1 MRVGFIY
8 PLSMFGL
15 VNQNNMIDYVLIS
28 YGLSLIGS
36 KIAPYGSGLI
46 NHTYKLTANNQN
58 YILQE
63 INTNIFK
70 APYHI
75 VNNLALI
82 GTYISETAPGYL
94 FVAPLKSLNGDFIV
108 KAATGGHYRLFPFV
122 QGSHSVDVLKNEKEA
137 YEAAKEF
144 GKFTYLLK
152 DFDIGLLEYP
162 LQNFHDLPLRFDQF
176 RIAVKNT
183 DTARQ
188 EQATAEV
195 NEVYK
200 HQHILET
207 YNQLITG
214 QEIPMRVVHHDTKIS
229 NILFDDQQN
238 ALCLVD
244 LDTVMPGYYLSDVGD
259 MMRTYLS
266 PANEEEK
273 DLDKVYIR
281 ADFFRAIYTGYLSE
295 MGTILTKTENEH
307 FIFSGK
313 MIIYMQ
319 ALRFLTDFLNND
331 IYYGAKYPGHNL
343 LRAKNQFKLL
353 NEYINAEPAFNELI
367 DEVNQSSH
375 SITDYKYNQT
385 QPLS

>member
-1 MRVGFIY
+1 MWVSFTY
-8 PLSMFGL
+8 LSMFGL
-15 VNQNNMIDYVLIS
+15 VNQNNMIDDVLIS

-36 KIAPYGSGLI
+36 KIVPYGSGLI

-82 GTYISETAPGYL
+82 EKYINETAPGYL

-108 KAATGGHYRLFPFV
+108 KAATGEHYRLFPFV

-137 YEAAKEF
+137 YEAAKQF
-144 GKFTYLLK
+144 GKFTCLLK
-152 DFDIGLLEYP
+152 DFDISLLEYP

-176 RIAVKNT
+176 KIAVKNAEAT
-183 DTARQ
+183 KQ
-188 EQATAEV
+188 EEAAAEI

-207 YNQLITG
+207 YNQLISG

-229 NILFDDQQN
+229 NILFDDEQN

-266 PANEEEK
+266 PASEEEM
-273 DLDKVYIR
+273 DLNEIR
-281 ADFFRAIYTGYLSE
+281 IREDFFRAIYTGYLSE
-295 MGTILTKTENEH
+295 MGTILTETEKEH

-313 MIIYMQ
+313 MMIYMQ

-331 IYYGAKYPGHNL
+331 IYYGARYPGHNL
-343 LRAKNQFKLL
+343 IRAKNQFKLL
-353 NEYINAEPAFNELI
+353 NEYVNAEPAFNQLI
-367 DEVNQSSH
+367 DEVNQGNH
-375 SITDYKYNQT
+375 SIAEHRYNQT
-385 QPLS
+385 QPSA